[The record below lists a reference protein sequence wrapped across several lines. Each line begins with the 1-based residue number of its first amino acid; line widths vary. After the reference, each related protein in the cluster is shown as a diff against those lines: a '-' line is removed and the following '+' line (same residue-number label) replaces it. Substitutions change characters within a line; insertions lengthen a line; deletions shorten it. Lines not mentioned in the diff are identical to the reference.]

1 MSPAMT
7 APFGRVLTAMV
18 TPFDADG
25 AVDVPAAG
33 RLASHLVERGNDG
46 LVVFGTTGE
55 SPTVTTDE
63 QHQVLRAVV
72 EAVGSKA
79 SVVAGVGSYDTA
91 HAVSLARVAQDC
103 GVAGLLAVTPY
114 YNKP

>member
-25 AVDVPAAG
+25 AVDVPAAAG
-33 RLASHLVERGNDG
+33 LAAHLVDRGNDG

-55 SPTVTTDE
+55 SPTVSADE
-63 QHQVLRAVV
+63 QQQVLRAVV
-72 EAVGSKA
+72 DAVGSRA
-79 SVVAGVGSYDTA
+79 FVVAGVGSYDTA
-91 HAVSLARVAQDC
+91 HAVALAHAAQKC
-103 GVAGLLAVTPY
+103 GVAGVLA
-114 YNKP
+114 